1 MWEDLYDSK
10 KNSLLLVWKK
20 ALPDKAKKC
29 ISSWKKFCPDYEI
42 VEWNED
48 NFDIYQNPYTIYTYK
63 NNKYAF

>member
-1 MWEDLYDSK
+1 MIPKRIHYCWFG
-10 KNSLLLVWKK
+10 KK

-63 NNKYAF
+63 IINMPF